1 MTGEPAQPL
10 PRLRRRPDIQGLR
23 ALAVTL
29 VILAHVGV
37 PGLQGGF
44 VGVDVFFVV
53 SGFLISSLLLHEAT
67 TTGRVRVGVFYARRA
82 RRILP
87 AAALVLMVTAVYA
100 AMRLSLVRVADIVE
114 DVRWSALF
122 AANIHFARLGTDY
135 FDQDRAVSPVQH
147 FWSLAVEEQF
157 YMVWPALLLLLF
169 AVAAPSPRPAR
180 PCLW

>member
-1 MTGEPAQPL
+1 MTGGPAQPR

-23 ALAVTL
+23 ALAVSL

-37 PGLQGGF
+37 PGLGGGF

-100 AMRLSLVRVADIVE
+100 AMRLSLVRVADILE

-135 FDQDRAVSPVQH
+135 FDQDRAVSPVQ
-147 FWSLAVEEQF
+147 
-157 YMVWPALLLLLF
+157 
-169 AVAAPSPRPAR
+169 
-180 PCLW
+180 